1 MLTHDERRAG
11 RGYGID
17 EWRDEIQQKNRAVI
31 HRKKILVVDDQDS
44 KNMDAVLSMTA
55 DGCYGTSVRS
65 NTESVS
71 AKIE

>member
-1 MLTHDERRAG
+1 MNGAMRFSKKQG
-11 RGYGID
+11 GYPSK
-17 EWRDEIQQKNRAVI
+17 KN
-31 HRKKILVVDDQDS
+31 LVVDDQDS

>member
-17 EWRDEIQQKNRAVI
+17 EWRDEIQQKTGRLSI
-31 HRKKILVVDDQDS
+31 EKTLVVDDQDS

-65 NTESVS
+65 NTASVS

>member
-1 MLTHDERRAG
+1 MNGAMRFSKKTG
-11 RGYGID
+11 RLSI
-17 EWRDEIQQKNRAVI
+17 E
-31 HRKKILVVDDQDS
+31 KKILVVDDQDS